1 MFVDSLVL
9 SLGFLQKRWLPELEV
24 SPKKHANDS
33 EEEDIRNAFLETL

>member
-9 SLGFLQKRWLPELEV
+9 SLGFLQKLPELEV